1 MAALESDLLH
11 DPTPELEMLREMVA
25 KAALEQVGPRAA
37 EIDAAGVHDR
47 EVEGLLWD
55 LGLLT
60 MTLPPEHGG
69 LEEHRGV
76 AMCIAVEEFAK
87 HCASTALQLIIQAV
101 GCYPIVHGAH
111 DGLRDRVLARIENER
126 LLVGYLATEPSGG
139 SDVAAIE
146 TKAVRDGNEYVITGN
161 KCFATNGGVAS
172 FYSVLARTSD
182 GAGHKGLSFFLVER
196 DRDGISVGR
205 PEHKLGQRGSN
216 TTDVALDEVRVPVEN
231 LLGVEGQGF
240 MLAMKDFDMSRPA
253 IGAQALGIAEGALDA
268 MVAYAMQRRTFGRA
282 IADHQM
288 IKAIIADAAMQI
300 EASRGL
306 VYRACHLYDQG
317 KGNSKLAS
325 MAKCFASDAAMKIT
339 TDAVQV
345 LGGYGYTK
353 DYPVERF
360 FRDAKLTQIFEGTN
374 QIQRLVIAREV
385 TKETAATRP
394 S

>member
-1 MAALESDLLH
+1 MTVLNGDLLH
-11 DPTPELEMLREMVA
+11 DPTPELEMLREMVD
-25 KAALEQVGPRAA
+25 KAARERVAPLASQV
-37 EIDAAGVHDR
+37 DADGVHNR
-47 EVEGLLWD
+47 EVENLLWD

-60 MTLPPEHGG
+60 MSLPPEYGG
-69 LEEHRGV
+69 LDEFQGV
-76 AMCIAVEEFAK
+76 ALCIAVEELAK
-87 HCASTALQLIIQAV
+87 QCASTALQLIIQAV
-101 GCYPIVHGAH
+101 GCYPIVHGAS
-111 DGLRDRVLARIENER
+111 DSVRERVLPRIENEK

-146 TKAVRDGNEYVITGN
+146 TMAVRDGNEYVITGN
-161 KCFATNGGVAS
+161 KCFATNGGVAAL
-172 FYSVLARTSD
+172 YSVLARTSE
-182 GAGHKGLSFFLVER
+182 GAGHKGLSFLLVER
-196 DRDGISVGR
+196 DRAGISVGKA
-205 PEHKLGQRGSN
+205 ESKLGQRGSN
-216 TTDVALDEVRVPVEN
+216 TTDVALDEVRVPAEN

-253 IGAQALGIAEGALDA
+253 IGAQALGIAEGAFDA
-268 MVAYAMQRRTFGRA
+268 MVGYAMERRTFGRA

-288 IKAIIADAAMQI
+288 IKAIIADSAMLI

-306 VYRACHLYDQG
+306 VYRASSLHDQG
-317 KGNSKLAS
+317 MSNPKLAS

-385 TKETAATRP
+385 LKEAAASTT
-394 S
+394 